1 MEENGR
7 FLPQRG
13 NYKALKAYQVAE
25 CIYDITYN
33 FTSRF
38 LKRGDRT
45 IDQMVQAARSGK
57 QNIAEGSMAGTSSKK
72 TEIHLTNVAR
82 GSLQELLVDY
92 EDYLRVRNLSIWD
105 VNSNKAITTR
115 DFCRKHNDSA
125 IYREKIAMRND
136 ETVANIAI
144 VLIHQAD
151 YLIRKLIERQKTDFL
166 ENGGISEQMSKARR
180 EYRSNQ
186 DNSKNRSNQSYPR
199 YPSNPSNPINPSSPH
214 NPSNPNKYESSII

>member
-1 MEENGR
+1 MDEDDD

-13 NYKALKAYQVAE
+13 NYKSLRTYQVAE
-25 CIYDITYN
+25 CIYDITYI

-57 QNIAEGSMAGTSSKK
+57 QNIAEGSMAGTTSKK

-82 GSLQELLVDY
+82 SSLQELLVDY
-92 EDYLRVRNLSIWD
+92 EDYLRVRNLCIWCAD
-105 VNSNKAITTR
+105 SEKTVATR
-115 DFCRKHNDSA
+115 NFCRKHNDSA
-125 IYREKIAMRND
+125 VYREKMAQRSD

-151 YLIRKLIERQKTDFL
+151 YLLRKLIERQKADFL
-166 ENGGISEQMSKARR
+166 EKGGISEQMSKARR
-180 EYRSNQ
+180 EYRSDRSYQ
-186 DNSKNRSNQSYPR
+186 INRSNQS
-199 YPSNPSNPINPSSPH
+199 NQINRS
-214 NPSNPNKYESSII
+214 YDES